1 MVSRTV
7 GCCSAAHTDAKV
19 TRFLWFPEL
28 CDVGQRLGEEAG
40 GNGPTVEVPCSAA
53 AAVGR
58 VAGQCTGCD

>member
-1 MVSRTV
+1 MVCSTM

-53 AAVGR
+53 AA
-58 VAGQCTGCD
+58 AG